1 MLIGVTGY
9 AKHGKDSIGRVL
21 VEEYGF
27 KRFAFAD
34 QLKSMALVLNPYVD
48 GKYSQRLYTLVQD
61 AGWDNAK
68 KEPEVRRFLQVLG
81 TEAVRDHLGEDA
93 WVKALELV
101 MTDEGFLGRGAI
113 GSAVVTDVRFPNEAD
128 WIHNKGGKLWR
139 VSRHDKVY
147 YGGGGDGV
155 RVPFDNGLGTDHP
168 SERYIKQL
176 RADVE
181 IDAYTLTELQQ
192 KVRGLM

>member
-34 QLKSMALVLNPYVD
+34 QLKSMALVLNPYVN

-68 KEPEVRRFLQVLG
+68 LEPEVRRFLQVLG

-101 MTDEGFLGRGAI
+101 MADYGILGRGGT
-113 GSAVVTDVRFPNEAD
+113 GSAVVTDVRFHNEAS

-139 VSRHDKVY
+139 VTRLNADGSVY
-147 YGGGGDGV
+147 
-155 RVPFDNGLGTDHP
+155 DNGLGTDHP
-168 SERYIKQL
+168 SERYIHEL
-176 RADVE
+176 PADVDIE
-181 IDAYTLTELQQ
+181 AHTLEDLARE
-192 KVRGLM
+192 VRGLM